1 MGQLLSAGDLAGPQP
16 RRQPVPPG
24 GLGGREAAF
33 LCVVDHPRAGT
44 WRSRHTP
51 SSQPGTA
58 EPTATARGSACGYGT
73 AVS

>member
-24 GLGGREAAF
+24 GLGRREAAF
-33 LCVVDHPRAGT
+33 LCVVDHLWAGT

-58 EPTATARGSACGYGT
+58 EPTATARGSARGYGT